1 MKTFRDREA
10 REWTVDISVDAIRR
24 VKSLAKVDLMELLSE
39 GAFIDK
45 LIADPCLLVD
55 ILYVVCK
62 PQADSR
68 GVTDEQFGA
77 AMGGDSLDDATS
89 ALLEDFCDFFPSR
102 KREILKTALA
112 KLKQIEGQVLTA
124 AENAMNDPALDT
136 AIKTALTKLASTQA
150 AAVAAPQSDAAAA

>member
-1 MKTFRDREA
+1 MHLFKDREA

-68 GVTDEQFGA
+68 GVSDEQFGA
-77 AMGGDSLDDATS
+77 AMGGDSLDDATQ

-102 KREILKTALA
+102 KRAILRLALA
-112 KLKQIEGQVLTA
+112 KLKQIEGKVMDL
-124 AENAMNDPALDT
+124 AEATMADPALDQ
-136 AIKTALTKLASTQA
+136 AISGALSKLGSSFTLT
-150 AAVAAPQSDAAAA
+150 PQSADATPGQ